1 MSIKLFR
8 KIIFGA
14 ALVLSCNVVSAQ
26 DGAYSSYSPYS
37 VFGVGDIA
45 RQGTAYNKSM
55 GGVGIASRNNRF
67 INYLNPAA
75 VAARDTLSFMLDF
88 GVSGEGK
95 IYKQG
100 DVKSASNIFNI
111 YDFVFTVPIYKKSA
125 FIAGITPYSSLG
137 YDFSHDITDPALVAS
152 AGNINYRSNGEGS
165 LYQLFLGGGATF
177 WNKLSVGAQISLLHH
192 IVTST
197 ADTT

>member
-75 VAARDTLSFMLDF
+75 VAARDTLSFMLNLLAQD
-88 GVSGEGK
+88 
-95 IYKQG
+95 YK
-100 DVKSASNIFNI
+100 
-111 YDFVFTVPIYKKSA
+111 
-125 FIAGITPYSSLG
+125 L
-137 YDFSHDITDPALVAS
+137 
-152 AGNINYRSNGEGS
+152 
-165 LYQLFLGGGATF
+165 
-177 WNKLSVGAQISLLHH
+177 QISSFSSFLQNKSHH
-192 IVTST
+192 LR
-197 ADTT
+197 

>member
-95 IYKQG
+95 PRFMLC
-100 DVKSASNIFNI
+100 SMWSF
-111 YDFVFTVPIYKKSA
+111 
-125 FIAGITPYSSLG
+125 
-137 YDFSHDITDPALVAS
+137 
-152 AGNINYRSNGEGS
+152 
-165 LYQLFLGGGATF
+165 
-177 WNKLSVGAQISLLHH
+177 
-192 IVTST
+192 
-197 ADTT
+197 